1 MERQALNGPRF
12 LAIAL
17 LVGVGLVGLLGG
29 VVLERSVL
37 GAAPPQG
44 DVAVE
49 DGTEAGG
56 SENDRKCE
64 SRESSRS
71 WHSRVSR
78 DLDLTDAQT
87 AELERLL
94 QAQRQQLDA
103 TMDGIRPRMK
113 EIVAETHEEFL
124 ELLTPEQ
131 RTRFDEL
138 RSRSSDGRR
147 SRDDDR
153 SRDDGRSNDSH
164 RSDDSHRSNDDG
176 RSRQRGH

>member
-1 MERQALNGPRF
+1 MNGPRF
-12 LAIAL
+12 LAVAL
-17 LVGVGLVGLLGG
+17 LLGVGLVGLLGG

-37 GAAPPQG
+37 GATPPQG

-49 DGTEAGG
+49 GHAEAGDD
-56 SENDRKCE
+56 EDERQCN
-64 SRESSRS
+64 SRESSRG
-71 WHSRVSR
+71 WHSRIST
-78 DLDLTDAQT
+78 DLELTEGQT
-87 AELERLL
+87 AELEGLL

-138 RSRSSDGRR
+138 RSRSSSDLPEWLPRPDGGNAHRIR
-147 SRDDDR
+147 PA
-153 SRDDGRSNDSH
+153 SH
-164 RSDDSHRSNDDG
+164 G
-176 RSRQRGH
+176 

>member
-1 MERQALNGPRF
+1 MNRPRF
-12 LAIAL
+12 LAITL
-17 LVGVGLVGLLGG
+17 LLGTGLVGLLGG

-37 GAAPPQG
+37 GATPPQG

-49 DGTEAGG
+49 RSAEAGSDEG
-56 SENDRKCE
+56 DRQCE

-78 DLDLTDAQT
+78 DLDLTEAQT

-94 QAQRQQLDA
+94 QAQRQRLNA

-113 EIVAETHEEFL
+113 EIVAETHAEFL

-131 RTRFDEL
+131 RARFDEL
-138 RSRSSDGRR
+138 RSRSSDHGH
-147 SRDDDR
+147 SRDDSG
-153 SRDDGRSNDSH
+153 SRDHSRS
-164 RSDDSHRSNDDG
+164 SDDNRSPERG
-176 RSRQRGH
+176 R